1 MTAFV
6 IGLGCALFTGLVLF
20 AEATENRAL
29 KWVAKPAASALF
41 VLLALHCGALATLF
55 GKAVLAGLVCCAI
68 GDVLL
73 ITRRKIMFLAGMGAF
88 ALGHL
93 AYIAAFMSTGPVW
106 SAHAALSGAVIMLS
120 AAAVLRW
127 LWPRLGEFR
136 LPVTAY
142 TLIIAVM
149 AAASM
154 AIGALP
160 AGAGPPWRLAAGA
173 IIFAISDVAVA
184 RDQFVEYRLVNKL
197 WGLPLY
203 YGAQLLFASSL

>member
-1 MTAFV
+1 MTAFM
-6 IGLGCALFTGLVLF
+6 IGLGCALFTGLMLL
-20 AEATENRAL
+20 AEATENKAL
-29 KWVAKPAASALF
+29 KWIAKPAASALF
-41 VLLALHCGALATLF
+41 VLLALYYGALATAF

-73 ITRRKIMFLAGMGAF
+73 IARRKVMFLAGMGAF

-93 AYIAAFMSTGPVW
+93 AYIAAFISTDLVW
-106 SAHAALSGAVIMLS
+106 SAQAALSSAIIIFS

-136 LPVTAY
+136 LPVAAY

-160 AGAGPPWRLAAGA
+160 AGAGPEWRLAAGA
-173 IIFAISDVAVA
+173 IIFAVSDVAVA
-184 RDQFVEYRLVNKL
+184 RDQFVEHRLVNKL